1 MPRESLVPPAAPT
14 PDGVDAPLHLP
25 DVRQWLTTTSG
36 RIATDGYSWMQA
48 VCWHLDS
55 GYATGRTHGPRR
67 LGATT
72 VRVATELARLS
83 PCRPGVAYLTR
94 LLQLSE
100 RTVQYHLAI
109 LRETGLLTYRTKGT
123 RVRGAGR
130 RASEFV
136 CTIPPAF
143 DAALH
148 LRTGASEEYIRTVRG
163 IEEEGRPLMKRLA
176 KMAKRALRRPRR
188 GRTTKARPARIA
200 ASSRCTPMQV
210 GTSSSSSAGS
220 PTSPSESKLETGKDQ
235 TTRTKKTSSPRRLNA
250 VGRRYRL
257 AAELIRQV
265 PWLHR
270 AAVPRI
276 AWILKDVS
284 DAGWTA
290 TEVMAV
296 LGLQAPS
303 ATVHRPSGFLARR
316 LQGAHLLYDTPAKR
330 ANLVAWWRDSRQ
342 AQADRHTEWDGTWQ
356 APRSGAVARIVRQA
370 LAAVRHGGTPAE
382 QPEHTSAPA
391 LTDDERTAHQE
402 TARQAFLSGDTGL
415 ITTAVDIMGREEA
428 EQFYGPELVA
438 RALRLAGASGHLTV
452 GVGR

>member
-1 MPRESLVPPAAPT
+1 MPREPLASPALPMA
-14 PDGVDAPLHLP
+14 GVDVPLHLP
-25 DVRQWLTTTSG
+25 AVRQWLTTTSG

-48 VCWHLDS
+48 VYWFHLDS
-55 GYATGRTHGPRR
+55 TYTTGRTHGPRR
-67 LGATT
+67 VGETT
-72 VRVATELARLS
+72 VRVAVELARLS
-83 PCRPGVAYLTR
+83 PCRPGVAYLSR
-94 LLQLSE
+94 VLRLSE

-136 CTIPPAF
+136 CTIPPVV

-148 LRTGASEEYIRTVRG
+148 LRTDDSEQYIRRVCG
-163 IEEEGRPLMKRLA
+163 IGDKGRPLMKRLA

-188 GRTTKARPARIA
+188 AESAKRFPARPN
-200 ASSRCTPMQV
+200 SPTRCTPM
-210 GTSSSSSAGS
+210 GGSASGSSSAGS
-220 PTSPSESKLETGKDQ
+220 PTSPSESKLEAGKDHI
-235 TTRTKKTSSPRRLNA
+235 TLPKKTGTPRRLNA

-270 AAVPRI
+270 ASVPRI

-284 DAGWTA
+284 DAGWTVA
-290 TEVMAV
+290 EVMAV
-296 LGLQAPS
+296 LGLQAP
-303 ATVHRPSGFLARR
+303 ARTVRRPSGFLARR
-316 LQGAHLLYDTPAKR
+316 LLGAHLLYDTPAKR

-342 AQADRHTEWDGTWQ
+342 AEIDRHVEWEGVWQ
-356 APRSGAVARIVRQA
+356 APRGGAVARLVRQA
-370 LAAVRHGGTPAE
+370 IGSVRHGSIPAE
-382 QPEHTSAPA
+382 QPEQTSTLE
-391 LTDDERTAHQE
+391 LTDDERTTHRQ
-402 TARQAFLSGDTGL
+402 TAQQAFLSGEPGL
-415 ITTAVDIMGREEA
+415 VTSAVDIMGREAAEA
-428 EQFYGPELVA
+428 FYGPELVA